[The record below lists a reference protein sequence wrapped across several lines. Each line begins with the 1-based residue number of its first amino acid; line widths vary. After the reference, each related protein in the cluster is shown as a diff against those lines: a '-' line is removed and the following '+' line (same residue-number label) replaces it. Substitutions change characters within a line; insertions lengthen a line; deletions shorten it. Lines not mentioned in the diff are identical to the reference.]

1 MGGTG
6 GRRER
11 WRLLA
16 ACALGGAALVLPWVG
31 LELSPGLSAWALHA
45 SLASVPLV
53 GHVTYGAP
61 VALLLLGALV
71 SSWRHGWARTATVRW
86 CGLALVITP
95 VLFVVTTRI
104 SGSELLFRLG
114 ESSNEISFLAR
125 NGATI
130 SQTGPTTTFLGFG
143 SDATTVLLARSLR
156 LGWYLCVAAGAL
168 MAGTGRLARPKAIPA
183 AGALAG
189 ALVVISGLACGL
201 VGQADKLD
209 GAEALAAGRPE
220 VALADIQAALS
231 LSPQLAY
238 DAAVPQT
245 VGQADLELGRPSA
258 DAYFAEAT
266 AQPAI
271 NQPAVLRDV
280 ALLAKAFSLAPGN
293 AVIAVQYDQLLA
305 TGVAQSGPLVLDYAA
320 RRPTSLTV
328 AWTTGL
334 KLYHLGDNGLTVEY
348 MDRVL
353 GDTTSKEMKSYALTY
368 IAFAEDRL
376 GHVAAF
382 RDDVVEAVGDD
393 SDNVNVLAREAAAGL
408 FLPSWA

>member
-1 MGGTG
+1 M
-6 GRRER
+6 
-11 WRLLA
+11 
-16 ACALGGAALVLPWVG
+16 
-31 LELSPGLSAWALHA
+31 
-45 SLASVPLV
+45 
-53 GHVTYGAP
+53 
-61 VALLLLGALV
+61 
-71 SSWRHGWARTATVRW
+71 
-86 CGLALVITP
+86 
-95 VLFVVTTRI
+95 
-104 SGSELLFRLG
+104 
-114 ESSNEISFLAR
+114 
-125 NGATI
+125 
-130 SQTGPTTTFLGFG
+130 
-143 SDATTVLLARSLR
+143 
-156 LGWYLCVAAGAL
+156 
-168 MAGTGRLARPKAIPA
+168 
-183 AGALAG
+183 
-189 ALVVISGLACGL
+189 
-201 VGQADKLD
+201 
-209 GAEALAAGRPE
+209 
-220 VALADIQAALS
+220 
-231 LSPQLAY
+231 AY